1 MICLGSLEQGL
12 CFSLQTKS
20 KDGLEAKEYTSLK
33 EIKALFQQ
41 ELKGGGS
48 VASAAA
54 SSSSNPEPE
63 TEAQASLE
71 EQSDPMWIA
80 KSNGFVI
87 GKIFTE
93 KGKSAPHKLVALND
107 GGAVFTEI
115 TFESAT
121 PIIQT
126 VGFDQLMKWSE
137 FKGGLQTIVEGHDK
151 QMVHNL
157 PHFDLEAE
165 KCIAFAALLELAQKW
180 RQTESFHVKVYMGP
194 G

>member
-1 MICLGSLEQGL
+1 M
-12 CFSLQTKS
+12 
-20 KDGLEAKEYTSLK
+20 EAKEYASLK

-121 PIIQT
+121 PRIQT